1 MKGKQNSSKSKL
13 TESADQQIINSDA
26 SDPSLARLMAR
37 YEAISPGMG
46 NRVLKIMDR
55 EAELELSKIKLK
67 QHQSHV
73 SALISAALI
82 VSAGVGMFFEVYWPV
97 ILVLGL
103 GGMATY
109 ILREVMVWSSKK

>member
-1 MKGKQNSSKSKL
+1 MKEKQNPPKSKL
-13 TESADQQIINSDA
+13 TESTAQQVTNSDV
-26 SDPSLARLMAR
+26 SDPPLARLMAR

-46 NRVLKIMDR
+46 DRVLKIMDR
-55 EAELELSKIKLK
+55 EAELELNKLKLK
-67 QHQSHV
+67 QHQSRV
-73 SALISAALI
+73 SALISVALI

-109 ILREVMVWSSKK
+109 VLREVMLWSSKK